1 MSMTLVRRLA
11 LSIHN
16 LYKFEIL
23 KEREKEN
30 KQRKRKPKEE
40 NYKGHRFKVFKVATQ
55 KSNDKYKT
63 FIPSVHS
70 FVTVNLSPIC
80 LGTATGYP

>member
-40 NYKGHRFKVFKVATQ
+40 NYKGHRFKVLRQLKNQMINT
-55 KSNDKYKT
+55 KHSYLP
-63 FIPSVHS
+63 FIH
-70 FVTVNLSPIC
+70 LLQLI
-80 LGTATGYP
+80 